1 MDSSAGLSLL
11 HSEALVKMSK
21 TEVRKATMLERIRR
35 PYAEY
40 KNAHPRG
47 NLCHRCASVNWS
59 LLLPSE
65 ASYYCEGST
74 SFTLFGIPESSQEL
88 SASSCP
94 FCLFLSFNH
103 SFGKSSKRILGARC
117 ACGNE
122 PWRSDCDH
130 SVDRY
135 RGVFHPDYDWMH
147 HALCLELMTGEQHL
161 KGSLHILQPT
171 RTATQGFRLRKIDPG
186 VIDYEILRQWLK
198 RCQRHHS
205 PNCDLPFSSN
215 IPGLRVFDCEVGKV
229 VAAPENT
236 AIRYIALS
244 YVWGG
249 VKIPN
254 NDQADFPLT
263 ISDAITVTL
272 EMGYKYLWV
281 DQLVRR
287 CLKDG
292 LYGAS

>member
-1 MDSSAGLSLL
+1 MDSPAGPGLL
-11 HSEALVKMSK
+11 HSEALAK
-21 TEVRKATMLERIRR
+21 TSTIEVRKDIMLERIRR

-65 ASYYCEGST
+65 ASYYCEGYQDL
-74 SFTLFGIPESSQEL
+74 TLFGVPESSQEL
-88 SASSCP
+88 SESSCP
-94 FCLFLSFNH
+94 FCLFLGSTH
-103 SFGKSSKRILGARC
+103 SFGKSSKRTLSARC

-130 SVDRY
+130 NPGRY
-135 RGVFHPDYDWMH
+135 LGFYHRDLDWTH
-147 HALCLELMTGEQHL
+147 HALCLELMTGEQRL
-161 KGSLHILQPT
+161 KDSLHILQPT
-171 RTATQGFRLRKIDPG
+171 RAATQGFRLRKLDPG
-186 VIDYEILRQWLK
+186 VIDYEILRQWSR
-198 RCQRHHS
+198 RCRRYHS
-205 PNCDLPFSSN
+205 PNCDLTFSSS

-249 VKIPN
+249 VKIPK
-254 NDQADFPLT
+254 NDQAEFPLT
-263 ISDAITVTL
+263 ICDAITVTL